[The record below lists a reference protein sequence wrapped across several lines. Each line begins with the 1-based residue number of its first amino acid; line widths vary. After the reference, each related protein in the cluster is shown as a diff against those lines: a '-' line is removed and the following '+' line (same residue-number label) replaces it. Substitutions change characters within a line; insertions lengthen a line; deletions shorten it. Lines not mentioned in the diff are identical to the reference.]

1 MKTCK
6 YCKKEVEKLN
16 RGYCSN
22 TCKNFDKDLK
32 RQNELTGIEGGD
44 YIVNLWSGLKCLQIN
59 SQYIKGRW
67 PGKTIE
73 DYKKEFPDAPLQCGN
88 MIKKATKN
96 SGKHMKEEKYRK
108 MFSENFKGENNP
120 NHKSKTTLE
129 ERKSRSPFSKSFY
142 LKDNPNLTDAELEQ
156 KVGEF
161 VTTALKDRL
170 SPNQKEYW
178 INKGFTEDEAIE
190 LVKERQR
197 TFTLEKCIE
206 KYGKIKGLKVFEN
219 RQKKW
224 LKSLHENFEKYGDG
238 RSPQS
243 KLASDLITDICDIL
257 NIEIPKKEKWIS
269 DGNKAFSYD
278 FTYDKKI
285 IEFNGDYWHCNP
297 KFFKPDFYHTTKKKT
312 ASELWSY
319 DKYKV
324 KLANKYGYEVLVI
337 WENECNNDR
346 NKVLEKCID
355 FLTK

>member
-142 LKDNPNLTDAELEQ
+142 L
-156 KVGEF
+156 
-161 VTTALKDRL
+161 R
-170 SPNQKEYW
+170 
-178 INKGFTEDEAIE
+178 
-190 LVKERQR
+190 
-197 TFTLEKCIE
+197 
-206 KYGKIKGLKVFEN
+206 
-219 RQKKW
+219 
-224 LKSLHENFEKYGDG
+224 
-238 RSPQS
+238 
-243 KLASDLITDICDIL
+243 
-257 NIEIPKKEKWIS
+257 
-269 DGNKAFSYD
+269 
-278 FTYDKKI
+278 
-285 IEFNGDYWHCNP
+285 
-297 KFFKPDFYHTTKKKT
+297 
-312 ASELWSY
+312 
-319 DKYKV
+319 
-324 KLANKYGYEVLVI
+324 
-337 WENECNNDR
+337 
-346 NKVLEKCID
+346 
-355 FLTK
+355 